1 MKIRYD
7 KETDIVYIIF
17 SSQKVAESDQDKPG
31 IIIDYSADGQ
41 IVGIEVLNASE
52 KMDADK
58 GILYEVAWAQKNISR
73 RYKVTQSNTEFI
85 IE

>member
-7 KETDIVYIIF
+7 KETDIVYIVF
-17 SSQKVAESDQDKPG
+17 SSKEVAESDQEKPG

-52 KMDADK
+52 KMDAEK
-58 GILYEVAWAQKNISR
+58 GILYEVAWEKRLNCENCLNGDLSD
-73 RYKVTQSNTEFI
+73 
-85 IE
+85 